1 MNMVETIMMFL
12 DDNRVDVDLILSE
25 ETSMELIEAL
35 IENECQFAQNV
46 KRIRNVLN
54 EIAKAE
60 DGVVSISRLITADG
74 DSIYFVFPVDEH
86 KIENEHVVIEKH
98 IVDYLNIDALDHIT
112 NKYIICDE
120 EEENTVEDF
129 IKDLL
134 FN

>member
-1 MNMVETIMMFL
+1 MNMIETIMMFL

-25 ETSMELIEAL
+25 ETGVELIKTL

-46 KRIRNVLN
+46 KRVRNVLK
-54 EIAKAE
+54 EIAKAA

-74 DSIYFVFPVDEH
+74 DSIYFVFPVDEY

-98 IVDYLNIDALDHIT
+98 IMDYLHIDALDHIT

-120 EEENTVEDF
+120 EKENTVEDF